1 MRHPPES
8 TVRRVTVG
16 VALAAGVFVL
26 VLVIWPFVS
35 FFIHDR
41 YVMGLNSRI
50 LTQDQRVILCG
61 NFQAAPA
68 SQVFRI
74 RPNSSENDKSNIY
87 EWTGDFT
94 GGYRVTEGTPCVV
107 TIDPA
112 WDADA
117 SSEGRPIAV
126 RLAGGE
132 HAGSVVAVPRRL
144 LRTRRQVAMLLVV
157 ALVTLSGV
165 SPGAFRASRGRGPH
179 PLGLIALGL
188 SLSLGFTLGMTAGGD
203 LVGGMETG
211 LLVGLLAW
219 GLSAMLAWSPR
230 PAAEKVQVASSPGGV
245 RDQDLDR

>member
-8 TVRRVTVG
+8 TVRRVTFG
-16 VALAAGVFVL
+16 VALVAGVFVL
-26 VLVIWPFVS
+26 VLVMWPFVS
-35 FFIHDR
+35 FFIHNR
-41 YVMGLNSRI
+41 YIMGLNSRI

-68 SQVFRI
+68 SQVI
-74 RPNSSENDKSNIY
+74 RPRPGGNEHDKSSMY
-87 EWTGDFT
+87 EWEAGITGDC
-94 GGYRVTEGTPCVV
+94 RVAPGTPCVV

-112 WDADA
+112 WDIDS

-126 RLAGGE
+126 RLAGGG

-144 LRTRRQVAMLLVV
+144 LRTRRQVALLLVV

-165 SPGAFRASRGRGPH
+165 SPGAFRASRGCGPH
-179 PLGLIALGL
+179 PIGLIALGL
-188 SLSLGFTLGMTAGGD
+188 SLSLGFTLGMTAVGD

-245 RDQDLDR
+245 WDQDLDR